1 MARSHCITEFEA
13 RERQVCPANP
23 NAKCNA
29 CLKQLRQKTERVP
42 ERSSKK
48 NEMKRLVQTKTK
60 RTKIKIK
67 KIRSG
72 VVREMATAAEG
83 EDGEMMRRRRRVI
96 LQNFYGA
103 AAEAEQQEKQAAAP
117 DPASIDNGAFDPDRY
132 FERLL
137 RSQGVRRL
145 LKTDQSMLR
154 DIKKLDSD
162 MKTLVYENYNKFI
175 SATDTIRDMKT
186 NVENMEEEMQRLT
199 ANMDT
204 ITLVSDN
211 ITATLAPRRY
221 PLPPRG
227 TLCGALS
234 RALHARTH
242 THTHTVHVVVVAGGG
257 GGGGAPRGTTLSQPR
272 ARGGVGARARA
283 QGEAARAEWS
293 VPTAEEG
300 TPLLLLRL
308 ALAHA
313 SLWSRSPPSGGCR
326 LVVCLVSCACA
337 CRVV

>member
-1 MARSHCITEFEA
+1 
-13 RERQVCPANP
+13 
-23 NAKCNA
+23 
-29 CLKQLRQKTERVP
+29 
-42 ERSSKK
+42 
-48 NEMKRLVQTKTK
+48 
-60 RTKIKIK
+60 
-67 KIRSG
+67 
-72 VVREMATAAEG
+72 MATAAAEG

-103 AAEAEQQEKQAAAP
+103 AAEAEQQEKQAAP

-221 PLPPRG
+221 PPG
-227 TLCGALS
+227 TLS
-234 RALHARTH
+234 RALCAH
-242 THTHTVHVVVVAGGG
+242 THGALVAVHHVGSHSHNRAG
-257 GGGGAPRGTTLSQPR
+257 
-272 ARGGVGARARA
+272 
-283 QGEAARAEWS
+283 
-293 VPTAEEG
+293 
-300 TPLLLLRL
+300 
-308 ALAHA
+308 
-313 SLWSRSPPSGGCR
+313 RSCTS
-326 LVVCLVSCACA
+326 
-337 CRVV
+337 

>member
-1 MARSHCITEFEA
+1 
-13 RERQVCPANP
+13 
-23 NAKCNA
+23 
-29 CLKQLRQKTERVP
+29 
-42 ERSSKK
+42 
-48 NEMKRLVQTKTK
+48 
-60 RTKIKIK
+60 
-67 KIRSG
+67 
-72 VVREMATAAEG
+72 MATAAEG
-83 EDGEMMRRRRRVI
+83 EDGEMMMRRRRRVI

-103 AAEAEQQEKQAAAP
+103 AEAEQEKQVAAP
-117 DPASIDNGAFDPDRY
+117 DPASIDHGAFDPDRY

-221 PLPPRG
+221 PPRHS
-227 TLCGALS
+227 LR
-234 RALHARTH
+234 RALPCFTCTH
-242 THTHTVHVVVVAGGG
+242 THTRCIGGG
-257 GGGGAPRGTTLSQPR
+257 RGGCGGGAPRRTTLSQPR
-272 ARGGVGARARA
+272 VVAWGRARA
-283 QGEAARAEWS
+283 G
-293 VPTAEEG
+293 
-300 TPLLLLRL
+300 
-308 ALAHA
+308 
-313 SLWSRSPPSGGCR
+313 RSCTS
-326 LVVCLVSCACA
+326 
-337 CRVV
+337 